1 MFYLVMSSKGFEET
15 QGKTQISVSTPNEA
29 SVADKPLK
37 FGEKQNKKD
46 NQQRK
51 VDINVLKARVQDIQN
66 KENKKNITILI
77 SFLIAIAI
85 LVFYL
90 SA

>member
-1 MFYLVMSSKGFEET
+1 MSTKGFEET

-29 SVADKPLK
+29 SVVDKTLK
-37 FGEKQNKKD
+37 FGETQDKKD

-51 VDINVLKARVQDIQN
+51 VDINVLKARVQDIKD

-77 SFLIAIAI
+77 SFLIAIGV

>member
-15 QGKTQISVSTPNEA
+15 QGKTQISVSTPKEA
-29 SVADKPLK
+29 SVDDKPLK

-77 SFLIAIAI
+77 SFLIAIAT

>member
-1 MFYLVMSSKGFEET
+1 M
-15 QGKTQISVSTPNEA
+15 
-29 SVADKPLK
+29 DK
-37 FGEKQNKKD
+37 
-46 NQQRK
+46 K